1 MNSLDDKDRK
11 LLVALTADARA
22 SLVALAREIG
32 LSRSATHDRITRL
45 EERGIIQGYT
55 IVQRPDILPS
65 FQAFLTIKLE
75 PATRDTDI
83 APAIAQKPGVK
94 DTFCLAGDIDILV
107 NCACHSMEE
116 LSDLRENIAAEPGV
130 LAVHT
135 RMVLNQQ

>member
-11 LLVALTADARA
+11 LLTALKRDSRA
-22 SLVALAREIG
+22 SLVALAREIE

-45 EERGIIQGYT
+45 EERGVIQGYT
-55 IVQRPDILPS
+55 IIERPDMSPS
-65 FQAFLTIKLE
+65 FQAFLTIQLE
-75 PATRDTDI
+75 PSTRDTDI
-83 APAIAQKPGVK
+83 APSISQKPGVK

-116 LSDLRENIAAEPGV
+116 LSHLREDIAAETGV

-135 RMVLNQQ
+135 RMVLVQQ